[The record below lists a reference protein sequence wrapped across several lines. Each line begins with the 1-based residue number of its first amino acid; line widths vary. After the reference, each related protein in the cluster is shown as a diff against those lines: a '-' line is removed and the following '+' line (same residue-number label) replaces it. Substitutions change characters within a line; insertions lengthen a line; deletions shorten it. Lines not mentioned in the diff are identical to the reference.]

1 MAKEV
6 KAGVRITGKDDTG
19 SAFSSF
25 SRSLSRA
32 ENKLTKFK
40 NQTASLRKGFGHV
53 GRGMAIA
60 GGLIA
65 AATVGVVIGV
75 KKALDAT
82 EAYASELNDFALQTG
97 VSTDR
102 LQELDYIAKQ
112 TGVGLTKGR
121 AGIVKFSKAFGELK
135 AGTGQALSMLK
146 KVDPQLAKQ
155 LKGSKTAGDA
165 YELFLSALAKTEDP
179 VKKSQL
185 AFALFGRSGGE
196 MLRMVAAGPGELKRL
211 QAEFAK
217 LGGLTPKQIEDADAY
232 GDAMDR
238 FRDSVTNVRNT
249 LAVALM
255 PHLTYAATKM
265 ADFIAEHKTEIVGAF
280 SHLIENTG
288 TAIKNLVDYMTENPD
303 AFKKWVSS
311 AIQPLNE
318 IVNAIKEIRTF
329 KKDVEGFFGV
339 GPDRVDVALAK
350 TGVKAEEGI
359 AGERNAV
366 DRFKLG
372 AGRAKAAFQNQ
383 PYQTTWADLAGQM
396 VWGGLKEMVRPAKVE
411 LSITKPRGVDIGT
424 VSTQNDGV
432 AVTVKED
439 YFGQNLGE
447 W

>member
-60 GGLIA
+60 GGLIT
-65 AATVGVVIGV
+65 AATVGVAIGI

-82 EAYASELNDFALQTG
+82 AEYASELNDFSLQTG

-146 KVDPQLAKQ
+146 KVDPQLTKQ

-196 MLRMVAAGPGELKRL
+196 MLRMVAAGPVELKRL

-217 LGGLTPKQIEDADAY
+217 MGGLTPKQIEDADAY

-255 PHLTYAATKM
+255 PHLTEAATKLSE
-265 ADFIAEHKTEIVGAF
+265 FVAEHKTEIVGAF

-303 AFKKWVSS
+303 AFKKWINN
-311 AIQPLNE
+311 AIQPLND
-318 IVNAIKEIRTF
+318 IVNAIKDVKTF
-329 KKDVEGFFGV
+329 IGDVKGFVGL
-339 GPDRVDVALAK
+339 GPDRRDRALKRAGTTINEGGIPTGAFVGSRVAGAVGDVLNRDMNAFEKYTPLGWAK
-350 TGVKAEEGI
+350 TAGMAAWAGGSALLQKQEVEVKLI
-359 AGERNAV
+359 V
-366 DRFKLG
+366 
-372 AGRAKAAFQNQ
+372 
-383 PYQTTWADLAGQM
+383 
-396 VWGGLKEMVRPAKVE
+396 
-411 LSITKPRGVDIGT
+411 PRGYDIQSTSKPGEN
-424 VSTQNDGV
+424 VSVQPV
-432 AVTVKED
+432 ED
-439 YFGQNLGE
+439 FFRVE
-447 W
+447 